1 MRKLFLIAAAVLAF
15 PGRAHASEPL
25 FDSAPLDDEELGQAR
40 GGFILPGGIE
50 IAFGATITTSVGAD
64 TALRTTM
71 VLTEQGLNYSYQ
83 GGTVDGQQVV
93 VNVQGGAPDGSTGT
107 IHIGAAGADGSNVVL
122 DVETADL
129 FIRHMVGNQIS
140 SIVAN
145 TANDREINSQVA
157 LDLKLDNVAPLALGS
172 GSFQIEAMGVD
183 AASFRAP

>member
-40 GGFILPGGIE
+40 GGFTLPGGIE
-50 IAFGATITTSVGAD
+50 IAFGASITTTVGGD
-64 TALRTTM
+64 LALRTTM
-71 VLTEQGLNYSYQ
+71 ALTDQGLSYAYTP
-83 GGTVDGQQVV
+83 GKVNGQDVV
-93 VNVQGGAPDGSTGT
+93 VNAEGGAPDAGTGT
-107 IHIGAAGADGSNVVL
+107 INIGTLGANSSNLVL
-122 DVETADL
+122 NVETANL
-129 FIRHMVGNQIS
+129 FIRHMVGNSIA

-145 TANDREINSQVA
+145 TGDGQIIDNKVA
-157 LDLKLDNVAPLALGS
+157 IDLKLDNVAPLAVGS